1 MDKYGLLGYP
11 LKHSFSRQF
20 FTEKFEREGM
30 DAQYVNFEIPD
41 IQLLPGILKEEN
53 NLKGLNVTIPYK
65 EQVMQFLDEISPEA
79 KAIGAV
85 NVIRV
90 RRNGDKIHLKGF
102 NSDIIGFKESL
113 KPFLKPQHR
122 KALILGTGGA
132 SKAVKVGLEQLG
144 LETLYVS
151 RSAGNGKITYA
162 QVDGELLK
170 EYKVIVNCTPC
181 GMFPHTDECPALPYD
196 RITPEHL
203 LYDLIYNPE
212 ETEFLKKGK
221 QQGAATKNGL
231 EMLHLQA
238 VAGWNFWNGND

>member
-41 IQLLPGILKEEN
+41 IQLLPGILKEEKD
-53 NLKGLNVTIPYK
+53 LKGLNVTIPYK